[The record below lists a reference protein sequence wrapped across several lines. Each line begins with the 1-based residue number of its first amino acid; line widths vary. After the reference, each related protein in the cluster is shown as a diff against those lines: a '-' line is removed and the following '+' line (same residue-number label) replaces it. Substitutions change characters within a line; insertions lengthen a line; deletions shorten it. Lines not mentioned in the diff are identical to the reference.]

1 MDFSYLIGVM
11 TTSLDECVSMS
22 MHRIEDLCNRYN
34 QNELVIS
41 FSGGKD
47 STVVLWLCK
56 QCYELGTIPYLPKAI
71 FSDTGLELQAT
82 KEFVQEIQKYYP
94 NIEII
99 KPEKSFIQCQKEY
112 GKPMIS
118 KVKSQLIE
126 SYQSAKNEARKESSK
141 NNLIYGKSN
150 LESEKTTAKFK
161 LANKDIHI
169 LNPAFDI
176 KVSDKCCYVLKKK
189 PFEKY
194 YLENDIKA
202 FFDGEMVDEG
212 GIRQTAYEKRIKS
225 GGKGCTVVKCI
236 GTGENKRTIEKKMPI
251 IDWTK
256 EIEQEYISKYNV
268 PISKAYTLY
277 GCKRTGCFLCPYSK
291 NRKDVTEKI
300 KILYDFE
307 PKTYKYALAT
317 MKDVYIAMNVSLPFD
332 KEYENEREVMWSSK
346 YKKMNYD
353 TLKQYRPSKV
363 KDCAYQFT
371 IFDFI

>member
-1 MDFSYLIGVM
+1 MI
-11 TTSLDECVSMS
+11 TTSLDEYVSKA
-22 MHRIEDLCNRYN
+22 MHRIEILCNSYN
-34 QNELVIS
+34 ENEVVIS
-41 FSGGKD
+41 FSGGMD

-56 QCYELGTIPYLPKAI
+56 QCYELGTISYLPKAI

-82 KEFVQEIQKYYP
+82 KDFVQEIQKYYP

-99 KPEKSFIQCQKEY
+99 KPEKSFVQCQKEY

-169 LNPAFDI
+169 LNPEFDI

-194 YLENDIKA
+194 YLENGIKA
-202 FFDGEMVDEG
+202 FFDGEMADEG
-212 GIRQTAYEKRIKS
+212 GIRQTAYEKRIKA

-236 GTGENKRTIEKKMPI
+236 GTGENKRIIEKKMPI

-300 KILYDFE
+300 KILFDYE
-307 PKTYKYALAT
+307 PKTYKYAIST

-332 KEYENEREVMWSSK
+332 TEYENEREIAWASK
-346 YKKMNYD
+346 YHKMNHEMMK
-353 TLKQYRPSKV
+353 LYRPSKV
-363 KDCAYQFT
+363 KGSAYQFT
-371 IFDFI
+371 IFDYM

>member
-1 MDFSYLIGVM
+1 M
-11 TTSLDECVSMS
+11 TTSTLDEFVSKS
-22 MHRIEDLCNRYN
+22 MHRIEDLCNRFN
-34 QNELVIS
+34 QDELVIS
-41 FSGGKD
+41 FSGGMD

-56 QCYELGTIPYLPKAI
+56 QCYELGTISYLPKAV

-82 KEFVQEIQKYYP
+82 KDFVQEIQKYYP

-118 KVKSQLIE
+118 KAKSQLIE
-126 SYQSAKNEARKESSK
+126 SYQSAKKESRKESAK
-141 NNLIYGKSN
+141 NNLVYGKSN
-150 LESEKTTAKFK
+150 LESEKRTAKFI
-161 LANKDIHI
+161 LANQDIHI

-194 YLENDIKA
+194 YLENGIKA
-202 FFDGEMVDEG
+202 FFDGEMADEG

-225 GGKGCTVVKCI
+225 GGKACTVVKEI
-236 GTGENKRTIEKKMPI
+236 GTGKNKRSIEKKMPI

-256 EIEQEYISKYNV
+256 EIENEYIKKYNI
-268 PISKAYTLY
+268 PLSKAYTVY

-307 PKTYKYALAT
+307 PKTYRYAMAT
-317 MKDVYIAMNVSLPFD
+317 MKDVYIAMNVPLPFD
-332 KEYENEREVMWSSK
+332 KEYEAERIMTWETK
-346 YKKMNYD
+346 YKRMNHEM
-353 TLKQYRPSKV
+353 LKLYRPSKV
-363 KDCAYQFT
+363 KGNIYQMS
-371 IFDFI
+371 IFDFM